1 MKKPVEKMKKFHE
14 TIFKAFGI
22 TNQGSDDKYKMINL
36 FSFNQNTETNRKQII
51 K

>member
-1 MKKPVEKMKKFHE
+1 MRDGLHLCGLATMDTGV
-14 TIFKAFGI
+14 
-22 TNQGSDDKYKMINL
+22 TNQGSEDKYKMINL